1 MKALATTVTALSL
14 SLLVG
19 CASEIPLPTAYEK
32 SYQPKM
38 WAAHH
43 WNVLAADVAERL
55 ATALHSA
62 GEMDQ
67 PHVLYIAKPGV
78 GSTFNGAFHDLL
90 TTQLMQQG
98 FGVTL
103 VPSESN
109 LVVQYD
115 VKSGGLADK
124 NIETGYTEVE
134 APDKDILVN
143 VSVLRGTRYVTR
155 ISEIFYVDKK
165 TSGEYLAAP
174 PLPPTR
180 LVEVVGS

>member
-1 MKALATTVTALSL
+1 MKALATTVTAMTLSF
-14 SLLVG
+14 LVG

-55 ATALHSA
+55 AGALKDS
-62 GEMDQ
+62 GGMGPPQ
-67 PHVLYIAKPGV
+67 ILYIAKPGV
-78 GSTFNGAFHDLL
+78 GSTFNAAFHDLL

-103 VPSESN
+103 VPSEAD

-115 VKSGGLADK
+115 VKPGGMADK
-124 NIETGYTEVE
+124 NVETGYTEVE
-134 APDKDILVN
+134 APDKDVLVN
-143 VSVLRGTRYVTR
+143 VSVLRGSRYVTR

-165 TSGEYLAAP
+165 ISGEFSAP
-174 PLPPTR
+174 PQLPPTR

>member
-1 MKALATTVTALSL
+1 MKALATGISALSL
-14 SLLVG
+14 SLLIG

-55 ATALHSA
+55 STALNNA
-62 GEMDQ
+62 GAGSPQ
-67 PHVLYIAKPGV
+67 VLYVTNPGV
-78 GSTFNGAFHDLL
+78 GSTFNAAFHELL

-98 FGVTL
+98 FGVTV
-103 VPSESN
+103 VPSEAN
-109 LVVQYD
+109 LVVQYN

-124 NIETGYTEVE
+124 NVETGYTEVE
-134 APDKDILVN
+134 APDNDILVN

-165 TSGEYLAAP
+165 IGGEFYGAP
-174 PLPPTR
+174 ALPPTR

>member
-1 MKALATTVTALSL
+1 MKALTTTITAAWL

-19 CASEIPLPTAYEK
+19 CASEVPLPTAYEK

-55 ATALHSA
+55 ATALQA
-62 GEMDQ
+62 VGEMNKPQ
-67 PHVLYIAKPGV
+67 VLYVAKPGV
-78 GSTFNGAFHDLL
+78 GSTFNAAYHDLL

-98 FGVTL
+98 FGITL
-103 VPSESN
+103 VPN
-109 LVVQYD
+109 DADLVVNYD
-115 VKSGGLADK
+115 VKPAGLADK
-124 NIETGYTEVE
+124 NVETGYTEIE

-143 VSVLRGTRYVTR
+143 ISVLRGTRYVTR

-165 TSGEYLAAP
+165 VSGEYFAKPA
-174 PLPPTR
+174 LPPTR

>member
-1 MKALATTVTALSL
+1 
-14 SLLVG
+14 
-19 CASEIPLPTAYEK
+19 
-32 SYQPKM
+32 
-38 WAAHH
+38 
-43 WNVLAADVAERL
+43 
-55 ATALHSA
+55 
-62 GEMDQ
+62 
-67 PHVLYIAKPGV
+67 
-78 GSTFNGAFHDLL
+78 
-90 TTQLMQQG
+90 
-98 FGVTL
+98 
-103 VPSESN
+103 
-109 LVVQYD
+109 QYD

-124 NIETGYTEVE
+124 NVETGYTEVE